1 MTTVIEARRLRR
13 QYGDIAAL
21 DGIDLAIPAGSIVG
35 LIGPNGAGKTT
46 LLRSLL
52 GLTRFQGDL
61 SVLGYNPTTERPR
74 LMQEVSFIA
83 DTAVLPRWMT
93 VGQLF
98 DYVAGVHS
106 HFDRQRA
113 EHYLASTQI
122 ASDRNIGGLSK
133 GMTVQVH
140 LALVMSIDAR
150 LLVLDEPTLGLDILF
165 RKRFFDQL
173 VANFFT
179 SERTIIISTHQVEE
193 VSSILTHL
201 VFMNRG
207 KIILNQSMA
216 AIAQTFVELQPS
228 ASKLETARDIPH
240 LGSRMTTTGPAFIYQ
255 DIDRS
260 ILEPLGDLN
269 TPSVSDI
276 FVAMLGEADD

>member
-1 MTTVIEARRLRR
+1 MSTVIEARNLRR
-13 QYGDIAAL
+13 RYGDIAAL
-21 DGIDLAIPAGSIVG
+21 DGIDLNIPAGSIVG
-35 LIGPNGAGKTT
+35 VIGPNGAGKTT

-61 SVLGYNPTTERPR
+61 RVLGFNPASQRSR
-74 LMQEVSFIA
+74 LMEEVSFIA

-93 VGQLF
+93 VDQLF
-98 DYVAGVHS
+98 DYAAGVHC
-106 HFDRQRA
+106 HFNRQQA
-113 EHYLASTQI
+113 ERYLAATEI
-122 ASDRNIGGLSK
+122 TGGRRIGELSK

-140 LALVMSIDAR
+140 LALVMSIDAS

-193 VSSILTHL
+193 VESILTHL

-207 KIILNQSMA
+207 RIVLNQSMA
-216 AIAQTFVELQPS
+216 EIAQTFVELRPNS
-228 ASKLETARDIPH
+228 SRLDAARNIPH
-240 LGSRMTTTGPAFIYQ
+240 LGSRMTTTGPAYIYQ

-260 ILEPLGDLN
+260 ILEPLGELH
-269 TPSVSDI
+269 TPSVADL
-276 FVAMLGEADD
+276 FVAILGDADA

>member
-1 MTTVIEARRLRR
+1 MTTVIKARNLRR
-13 QYGDIAAL
+13 HYGDITAL
-21 DGIDLAIPAGSIVG
+21 DGIDLEIPAGSIVG
-35 LIGPNGAGKTT
+35 VIGPNGAGKTT

-61 SVLGYNPTTERPR
+61 SVLGYNPKTQRPH
-74 LMQEVSFIA
+74 LMEEVSFIA

-98 DYVAGVHS
+98 DYVAGVHG

-113 EHYLASTQI
+113 EQYLASTEIDSGRSI
-122 ASDRNIGGLSK
+122 AGLSK
-133 GMTVQVH
+133 GMMVQVH

-179 SERTIIISTHQVEE
+179 SERTIVISTHQVEE
-193 VSSILTHL
+193 VANILTHL

-207 KIILNQSMA
+207 RIILNQSMT
-216 AIAQTFVELQPS
+216 AIAQTFVELQPET
-228 ASKLETARDIPH
+228 SKLEAARGIPH
-240 LGSRMTTTGPAFIYQ
+240 LGSRMTTTGPAFIYE

-260 ILEPLGDLN
+260 ILQPLGELN
-269 TPSVSDI
+269 TPSVADL
-276 FVAMLGEADD
+276 FVAMLGGADA